1 MSRIHG
7 GSIKASTV
15 QEMIKASYNN
25 NQGYDSIG
33 IYNKDKS
40 LSNNEV
46 LCYYTLP
53 PRQDPQA
60 VAVFRGTEGTLTDWS
75 NNAKYAV
82 GAYETTDR
90 LKRATDAFNKIIA
103 KYGRQNTS
111 LIGHSQSA
119 VITRKLGQGAKEVIN
134 LNGANLGEK
143 SLDNEYNVRSSTDVV
158 SQVKPIADVYNKVQD
173 TKKNALKTV
182 ANVFLPKK
190 QQFKMAKDTS
200 KQNTTIAGGYNPV
213 EEHMPGIIDRIDP
226 DKMIGKGI
234 SHNDSVITGGQVIR
248 TPLPEH
254 IMEVI
259 NKSTAGMLK
268 ERLKTTSYDNLYHLR
283 IDFQTD
289 DGIITI
295 EKNYGS
301 IDILHND
308 TRDLTSQSQ
317 RMNIGSI
324 PQGLTIGQVLDNTRK
339 AMGSYYTAYNALTNN
354 CQDFIIAL
362 LKANHIG
369 GNVNSFVKQN
379 LYELIAPELKT
390 IAKEGV
396 KKVINEGL
404 KTEQGKELVS
414 NFEEHINKFQ
424 DINKVNG
431 NGLKHNKE
439 MINKINNIRMPY
451 RKYES
456 DTDSESDDE
465 MKGTGIRNEEEII
478 RKLDKLADRIHEH
491 QQIHGGKIHI
501 AKAFKDMGAK
511 VKKGFTEDIKDIK
524 TDAKAVGH
532 YVTSKNGLADD
543 LTNYAIPATL
553 GAIGGVAGEMVGGPA
568 GGVAGSMLGTYAGDK
583 LAGQI
588 DKSGHMDTRGQSMK
602 AVGGMIREPYIDNR
616 PALMKK
622 ARGRPKKIIMDSTV
636 SESIGSG
643 IYDKIT
649 LEDLEKLDR
658 LHHEHNLRKGDKAH
672 NKKVLEQ
679 YHKLLLEAKHSNGVD
694 GKYKK
699 RRTIKGRGALS
710 SGAVVEVGPL
720 EAQLTPVE
728 RIETASVRKRGRP
741 KGSGSG
747 ILKTISKK
755 ITLKPKA
762 EMVDGKFSVSPDVGY
777 KVNDNLEVNKHG
789 FTYQLGGKGLTS
801 DAKHFLTAGASTKS
815 KKNAKHNGLLL
826 LNGADATYNTGVMD
840 MPHKFQNLGEGT
852 GFSPTKMVNRGIML
866 SKKGGPMGGLAR
878 GAYLDAHG
886 RGIMDLI
893 KPKDKYN
900 GDVYLGNAQKSGAY
914 QAGMGQGNPDRLA
927 VSGATFVAKK
937 AIGRGVM
944 EPAVMPDGG
953 DLVHIDIGSHNVKPI
968 WMPKPRGMGF
978 KKGSQE
984 AKDHMARIR
993 AMKKK

>member
-1 MSRIHG
+1 MSGGNLSKAKISRIHG

-25 NQGYDSIG
+25 NQGYDTIG
-33 IYNKDKS
+33 EYNKDKS

-53 PRQDPQA
+53 PRTDPQA

-90 LKRATDAFNKIIA
+90 YKRATDAFNRIIA
-103 KYGRQNTS
+103 KYGRANTS

-158 SQVKPIADVYNKVQD
+158 SQVKPVSDIYHKVED
-173 TKKNALKTV
+173 KKNNALKSV

-190 QQFKMAKDTS
+190 SKFEMAKDTS

-213 EEHMPGIIDRIDP
+213 VEHMPGIIDRIDP
-226 DKMIGKGI
+226 DKMIGINNVNGKGI
-234 SHNDSVITGGQVIR
+234 QGHNESVITSGQVIR

-254 IMEVI
+254 IMEAI
-259 NKSTAGMLK
+259 NGATAGMLR

-283 IDFQTD
+283 IDFTTAE
-289 DGIITI
+289 GVITI

-339 AMGSYYTAYNALTNN
+339 AMGSYYTAYNSLTNN

-369 GNVNSFVKQN
+369 ANVSSFVKQD

-396 KKVINEGL
+396 KKVINEGI
-404 KTEQGKELVS
+404 KQVNETEQGKELVGK
-414 NFEEHINKFQ
+414 FEEHINKLQ
-424 DINKVNG
+424 GEGIIK
-431 NGLKHNKE
+431 LKHNKE
-439 MINKINNIRMPY
+439 MINKISNIKMPY
-451 RKYES
+451 RKYQKEDS
-456 DTDSESDDE
+456 DSGSDSESDNE
-465 MKGTGIRNEEEII
+465 MHGTGVRHEEEII
-478 RKLDKLADRIHEH
+478 RKLDNLADRIHEH
-491 QQIHGGKIHI
+491 QKIHGGKIHI
-501 AKAFKDMGAK
+501 AKAFKDMGSK
-511 VKKGFTEDIKDIK
+511 IKKGFNEDVNMVKS
-524 TDAKAVGH
+524 DAKAAGH
-532 YVTSKNGLADD
+532 YITSKNGLADD

-553 GAIGGVAGEMVGGPA
+553 GAIGGVAGEIVGGPA

-588 DKSGHMDTRGQSMK
+588 DKSGHMDTRGDNMK
-602 AVGGMIREPYIDNR
+602 AVGGRIG
-616 PALMKK
+616 
-622 ARGRPKKIIMDSTV
+622 RGLLDRL
-636 SESIGSG
+636 
-643 IYDKIT
+643 T
-649 LEDLEKLDR
+649 LDDMEKVKKLDR
-658 LHHEHNLRKGDKAH
+658 ELELRSSHHKRNLKAIEKAEIARRKREMKEAIKQQKAEE
-672 NKKVLEQ
+672 K
-679 YHKLLLEAKHSNGVD
+679 EAKKH
-694 GKYKK
+694 
-699 RRTIKGRGALS
+699 GR
-710 SGAVVEVGPL
+710 
-720 EAQLTPVE
+720 
-728 RIETASVRKRGRP
+728 
-741 KGSGSG
+741 G
-747 ILKTISKK
+747 ILKKISKK
-755 ITLKPKA
+755 ITIRPQVG
-762 EMVDGKFSVSPDVGY
+762 VDAHGNVSVAPNIGY
-777 KVNDNLEVNKHG
+777 KVGDKMEISKDGLHYNVLD
-789 FTYQLGGKGLTS
+789 KGV
-801 DAKHFLTAGASTKS
+801 G
-815 KKNAKHNGLLL
+815 
-826 LNGADATYNTGVMD
+826 YNTGS
-840 MPHKFQNLGEGT
+840 

-866 SKKGGPMGGLAR
+866 SKKGGPVGGLAR

-886 RGIMDLI
+886 RGISNEQL
-893 KPKDKYN
+893 KYGYLGDKYVN
-900 GDVYLGNAQKSGAY
+900 SKANKDYDGDVYKGSGDEFHGGKNVPDLGRY
-914 QAGMGQGNPDRLA
+914 A
-927 VSGATFVAKK
+927 VSGAK
-937 AIGRGVM
+937 AIGKMLSGKPIRGRGR
-944 EPAVMPDGG
+944 PKKIQDGG
-953 DLVHIDIGSHNVKPI
+953 DLVHIDIGSHNESVKGGLIRKDMSATVMPPDAISQDAIRPI
-968 WMPKPRGMGF
+968 GMPKPRGMGF

-993 AMKKK
+993 AMRKK